1 MRWFKGAL
9 SAADHR
15 TRCPPPLAT
24 PPNPAPLQTEAAAD
38 RLKELLA
45 TKPEALGIRVGL
57 KTRAFLARA
66 AGVVVASNS
75 RAPPPLLTPHLPLL
89 PPVRA
94 GGCNGQSYTITYA
107 KDRKG
112 TDEEVDCRGIRV
124 FIEPG
129 ALMKV
134 VGTSMDWRET
144 DLASEFVFENPN
156 AKSVCGCGESF
167 STS

>member
-1 MRWFKGAL
+1 MTLGE
-9 SAADHR
+9 SH
-15 TRCPPPLAT
+15 THT
-24 PPNPAPLQTEAAAD
+24 PSITHALQTEAAAD
-38 RLKELLA
+38 RLKELLS
-45 TKPEALGIRVGL
+45 TKPDALGIRVGL
-57 KTRAFLARA
+57 KTR
-66 AGVVVASNS
+66 
-75 RAPPPLLTPHLPLL
+75 
-89 PPVRA
+89 
-94 GGCNGQSYTITYA
+94 GCNGQSYTITYA

-112 TDEEVDCRGIRV
+112 SDEEVDCRGIRV

>member
-1 MRWFKGAL
+1 MLRASMVALAGAGRVAL
-9 SAADHR
+9 VARSRIPPKAAI
-15 TRCPPPLAT
+15 
-24 PPNPAPLQTEAAAD
+24 QVTEAAAD
-38 RLKELLA
+38 RLKELLS
-45 TKPEALGIRVGL
+45 TKPDALGIRVGL
-57 KTRAFLARA
+57 KTR
-66 AGVVVASNS
+66 
-75 RAPPPLLTPHLPLL
+75 
-89 PPVRA
+89 
-94 GGCNGQSYTITYA
+94 GCNGQSYTITYA

-112 TDEEVDCRGIRV
+112 SDEEVDCRGIRV

>member
-1 MRWFKGAL
+1 MTLGE
-9 SAADHR
+9 SH
-15 TRCPPPLAT
+15 THT
-24 PPNPAPLQTEAAAD
+24 PSITHALQTEAAAD
-38 RLKELLA
+38 RLKELLS
-45 TKPEALGIRVGL
+45 TKPDALGIRVGL
-57 KTRAFLARA
+57 KTRTSSSWRRVRRA
-66 AGVVVASNS
+66 ITQLWPPHPL
-75 RAPPPLLTPHLPLL
+75 PPP
-89 PPVRA
+89 PPQSQTA

-112 TDEEVDCRGIRV
+112 SDEEVDCRGIRV